1 VAAIELGLQ
10 DRLYLGNLDA
20 LRDWGHARD
29 YAEGMWRIVQHA
41 TADDW
46 VLATGEAH
54 SVRSFVELAFAEV
67 GRTIAWQGRGTDE
80 TGIDQ
85 ATGKTLVAIDPR
97 YFRPLEVHHLQG
109 DAAKAR
115 AELGWQPKTRFK
127 DLVKD
132 MVQADLATL
141 CRERASGRVI
151 YEAAE

>member
-1 VAAIELGLQ
+1 
-10 DRLYLGNLDA
+10 
-20 LRDWGHARD
+20 
-29 YAEGMWRIVQHA
+29 MWRIVQHA

-85 ATGKTLVAIDPR
+85 ATGKTLVAVDPR
-97 YFRPLEVHHLQG
+97 YFRPLEVHHLEG

-115 AELGWQPKTRFK
+115 QQLGWQPKTRFK